1 MPYNRYLGVGE
12 EATFGQAAAI
22 SRYIDVVSESI
33 KTSQGWIT
41 PETVDSRFQKKA
53 ILGPISVKG
62 SVNVV
67 VEPDVVPILFKWLL
81 GSVAS
86 QQQGTSGVY
95 DHSFTPAD
103 SIKSFTAELGY
114 DTFGR
119 KIVGCLINAAT
130 IESVAKKELV
140 ASFDIVAKEEQK
152 ITSLATPTFSAR
164 RPFVWSDA
172 AFKVGAS
179 DKSSQLRAFSL
190 KISNNIPEEDL
201 YAHGSRSITRVE
213 VGEFTVEGALDL
225 TPLDTEQYDRFLA
238 GQEAALNIKFT
249 GESTGVQEYPNYT
262 LEIDLPRVVYESDA
276 APHLDG
282 KKPLKANVPFK
293 ALYDPSKAY
302 AVKIVVR
309 NKVAGY

>member
-12 EATFGQAAAI
+12 ESTFGQAATI
-22 SRYIDVVSESI
+22 SRYIDVVSEGI
-33 KTSQGWIT
+33 KSSQSWLT
-41 PETVDSRFQKKA
+41 PETVDSRYQKKA
-53 ILGPISVKG
+53 ILGPLAVKG
-62 SVNVV
+62 GLNVV
-67 VEPDVVPILFKWLL
+67 VEPDNIPQLFKWLL
-81 GSVAS
+81 GSVTS

-95 DHSFTPAD
+95 DHTFTPAD

-140 ASFDIVAKEEQK
+140 ASFDIIAKEEQK
-152 ITSLATPTFSAR
+152 ITSLASPTFSAR
-164 RPFVWSDA
+164 RPFMWSDA
-172 AFKVGAS
+172 AFKVGDS

-190 KISNNIPEEDL
+190 RIGNNIPEDEL
-201 YAHGSRSITRVE
+201 YAHGSRSITRIQ

-225 TPLDTEQYDRFLA
+225 TPLDTEQYDKFLA

-249 GESTGVQEYPNYT
+249 GESTGDATYPNYT

-282 KKPLKANVPFK
+282 RKPLKANIPFK
-293 ALYDPSKAY
+293 ALYDSTKAY

-309 NKVAGY
+309 NKVASY

>member
-12 EATFGQAAAI
+12 ESTFGQAATI
-22 SRYIDVVSESI
+22 SRYIDVVSEGI
-33 KTSQGWIT
+33 KSSQSWLT
-41 PETVDSRFQKKA
+41 PETVDSRYQKKA
-53 ILGPISVKG
+53 ILGPLAVKG
-62 SVNVV
+62 GLNVV
-67 VEPDVVPILFKWLL
+67 VEPDNIPQLFKWLL
-81 GSVAS
+81 GSVTS
-86 QQQGTSGVY
+86 QQQETSGVY
-95 DHSFTPAD
+95 DHTFTPAD

-119 KIVGCLINAAT
+119 KIVGCLINSAT

-152 ITSLATPTFSAR
+152 ITSLASPTFSAR

-190 KISNNIPEEDL
+190 KIGNNIPEDEL
-201 YAHGSRSITRVE
+201 YAHGSRSITRQQ

-225 TPLDTEQYDRFLA
+225 TPLDTEQYDKFLA

-249 GESTGVQEYPNYT
+249 GESTGDATYPSYT

-282 KKPLKANVPFK
+282 RKPLKANVPFK
-293 ALYDPSKAY
+293 ALYDSTKAY

-309 NKVAGY
+309 NKVASY